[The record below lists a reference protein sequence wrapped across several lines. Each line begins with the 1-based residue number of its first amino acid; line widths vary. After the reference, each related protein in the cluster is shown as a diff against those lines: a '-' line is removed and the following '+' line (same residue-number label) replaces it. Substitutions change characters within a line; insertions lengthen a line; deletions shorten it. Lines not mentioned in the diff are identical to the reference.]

1 MNTRETGSVHE
12 PRLASWSRNFHLIT
26 VLIIYTPV
34 VIFPLIVNPISLV
47 IFPLIVNPLSL
58 VMG

>member
-12 PRLASWSRNFHLIT
+12 PRLASWSRNFQLIT
-26 VLIIYTPV
+26 VLTIYIPE

-47 IFPLIVNPLSL
+47 I
-58 VMG
+58 G